1 MRVTIHVDE
10 SASLTSIFRLRHR
23 FQQKQLFLG
32 GNMQRYNRS
41 KSYAEMTLSCPYVH
55 VVSLRKEAHAKTGLQ
70 RGMFT
75 VH

>member
-41 KSYAEMTLSCPYVH
+41 KSYAEMTVSCTYVH

-70 RGMFT
+70 RVKFT